1 MRKKLAVILGI
12 ALMFVGLVSLVGA
25 YPRAVVMEN
34 FTNWG

>member
-1 MRKKLAVILGI
+1 MRNKLAVIFACSL
-12 ALMFVGLVSLVGA
+12 LFLGLVSLASA

>member
-1 MRKKLAVILGI
+1 MLKKMALVLTFSLLFLGLA
-12 ALMFVGLVSLVGA
+12 SLASA